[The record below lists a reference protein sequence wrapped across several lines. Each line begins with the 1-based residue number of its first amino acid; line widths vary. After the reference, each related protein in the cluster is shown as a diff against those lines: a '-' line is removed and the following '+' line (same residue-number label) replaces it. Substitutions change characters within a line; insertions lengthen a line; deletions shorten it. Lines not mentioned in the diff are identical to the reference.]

1 MNRPLLV
8 GSGLIVGAASLFG
21 TLGFL
26 SRSAAALGMGPLPF
40 VFWRA
45 GLAVLLLVGFGVAL
59 GFRHA
64 GDHGGRGLGRFGR
77 LTANR
82 WLALVVAAFVGALL
96 NVAIFAAFQRMAIAV
111 ALICFYT
118 FPALVTLAAI
128 PLYGDRLDGRRL
140 LALVLSSA
148 GLLLVLL
155 APALSSSGGG
165 LVIDPLGVGLALF
178 AALCQAAFVL
188 IAGRGFAPLSSLDVS
203 AIVIGAA
210 VLVSGVLLVAIGD
223 FAGAV
228 LPASEPRLW
237 PWILLAGVTGA
248 AIPTTAFVA
257 GIARIGPSR
266 AAILM
271 TFEPLVGVVLAAL
284 LLGERP
290 VPLQLV
296 GGAAV
301 LAAAVLLQTARG
313 RAPEE
318 AEARVV

>member
-1 MNRPLLV
+1 LNRPLLV

-45 GLAVLLLVGFGVAL
+45 GLGVLVLVVLGVAL

-64 GDHGGRGLGRFGR
+64 GGGGRRDLGRFGR

-155 APALSSSGGG
+155 APAFGSSGG

-188 IAGRGFAPLSSLDVS
+188 IAGRGFDPLSSLDVS
-203 AIVIGAA
+203 AIVISAA
-210 VLVSGVLLVAIGD
+210 LVVSGVLLAAIGD
-223 FAGAV
+223 FASVV

-248 AIPTTAFVA
+248 AIPTTAFLA
-257 GIARIGPSR
+257 GIGRIGPSR

-271 TFEPLVGVVLAAL
+271 TFEPLVGVALAAL

-290 VPLQLV
+290 VPLQLA

-301 LAAAVLLQTARG
+301 LAAAVLLQTAHG